1 MSTGRSACS
10 PDAGVPVV
18 DEVIVDGAS
27 AAADAIARFGGD
39 AVVKLLAPGLV
50 HKTEFGLVRVGVRAH
65 DAEAVIAELDA
76 GAAAHGLA
84 VEGYLVARRHRGVE
98 MIVGGTVDP
107 TFGPVVMVGTGGVL
121 AEHERDVRF
130 LACPVTPAEVDEG
143 LRGLRSWP
151 VLAAARGANPDV
163 QSLAA
168 VVSAVAAFIDAG
180 RDWLVA
186 VDVNPVIVGSEGA
199 VAVDATVVVNEG
211 EGR

>member
-1 MSTGRSACS
+1 M
-10 PDAGVPVV
+10 
-18 DEVIVDGAS
+18 
-27 AAADAIARFGGD
+27 
-39 AVVKLLAPGLV
+39 VKLIAPGLV

-65 DAEAVIAELDA
+65 ETEAVIAELDA

-84 VEGYLVARRHRGVE
+84 VDGYLVASRHRGVV

-107 TFGPVVMVGTGGVL
+107 IFGPVVMVGTGGTL
-121 AEHERDVRF
+121 ANHERDVRF
-130 LACPVTPAEVDEG
+130 LACPVTPAEVDEA

-151 VLAAARGANPDV
+151 VLAAARGARPDV

-186 VDVNPVIVGSEGA
+186 TDLNPVIVGSEGA
-199 VAVDATVVVNEG
+199 VAVDATVVVTEG